1 MLFRVLSYNYTTHND
16 KHIVHAYTEL
26 SVRMR
31 YRKKKLSRLART
43 IQLVHRAAAGPLRY
57 VIADGG
63 KYSNI
68 V

>member
-43 IQLVHRAAAGPLRY
+43 IQLVHRAAAALRY
-57 VIADGG
+57 R
-63 KYSNI
+63 
-68 V
+68 